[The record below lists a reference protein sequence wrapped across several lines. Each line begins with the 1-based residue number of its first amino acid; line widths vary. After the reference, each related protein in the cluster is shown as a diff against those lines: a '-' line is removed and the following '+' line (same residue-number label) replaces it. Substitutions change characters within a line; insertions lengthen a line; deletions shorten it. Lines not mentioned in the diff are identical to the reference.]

1 MKNYFEEIKKK
12 LGDSIKL
19 DKIEIIDNSYKHT
32 NHKSFIPGKFHLHI
46 IIKSNYLNSLSKIDA
61 HRLIMQ
67 ILGEDIKTKIHA
79 IEITIE

>member
-12 LGDSIKL
+12 LINSIKS
-19 DKIEIIDNSYKHT
+19 DKIEIIDNSHKHT
-32 NHKSFIPGKFHLHI
+32 KHKSFIPGKFHLHI
-46 IIKSNYLNSLSKIDA
+46 IIKSNYLNSMSQVDA

-67 ILGEDIKTKIHA
+67 ILREDIKTKIHA